1 MSISQFKIYIFKFF
15 PYNPQI
21 MTGFFFKLF
30 CSSVDRCDSVL
41 LMSIVLIHASD
52 TERFVIVN
60 AVESYDVVVVEAT
73 LRSFSH
79 ED

>member
-1 MSISQFKIYIFKFF
+1 
-15 PYNPQI
+15 
-21 MTGFFFKLF
+21 
-30 CSSVDRCDSVL
+30 
-41 LMSIVLIHASD
+41 MSIVLIHASD